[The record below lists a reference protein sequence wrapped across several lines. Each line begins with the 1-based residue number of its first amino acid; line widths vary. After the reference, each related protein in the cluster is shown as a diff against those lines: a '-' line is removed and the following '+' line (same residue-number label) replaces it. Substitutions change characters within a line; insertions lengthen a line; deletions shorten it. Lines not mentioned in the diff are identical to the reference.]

1 MKTEIKEK
9 YKVVSPEE
17 GYILTNYKEGMDIK
31 TYSSFT
37 ECICPLSCD
46 LEHLSEVSLDKD
58 AEYKELAIKASKE
71 YEESIKV
78 R

>member
-1 MKTEIKEK
+1 MKIEIKEK

-17 GYILTNYKEGMDIK
+17 GYVLTNYKEGMDIK
-31 TYSSFT
+31 LYSSFT

-46 LEHLSEVSLDKD
+46 LGHLSEISIEQD
-58 AEYKELAIKASKE
+58 AKYKEESEKASKE

>member
-1 MKTEIKEK
+1 MKIEIKAK
-9 YKVVSPEE
+9 YKVVRPEE
-17 GYILTNYKEGMDIK
+17 GYVLTNYKEVMDIK
-31 TYSSFT
+31 SYNSFT

-71 YEESIKV
+71 YYESIKV

>member
-1 MKTEIKEK
+1 MKIEIKEK
-9 YKVVSPEE
+9 YKVVKPEDNML
-17 GYILTNYKEGMDIK
+17 LTNYKDEMDIK
-31 TYSSFT
+31 LYSSFT

>member
-1 MKTEIKEK
+1 MKIEIKEK

-17 GYILTNYKEGMDIK
+17 GYILTNYKEWMDIK
-31 TYSSFT
+31 SYSSFT

-71 YEESIKV
+71 YVESIKV

>member
-1 MKTEIKEK
+1 
-9 YKVVSPEE
+9 
-17 GYILTNYKEGMDIK
+17 MDIK
-31 TYSSFT
+31 LYSSFT